1 MALPSSLDAILAH
14 HLPRPESSPGVQ
26 VAIVSADAVIY
37 EAANGLADAVGKP
50 PLPPFNL
57 GPLTTSH
64 QANLYSASKLFAACC
79 ALRLIETGKIS
90 GPECDV
96 RDLLP
101 PGVRDRVPQGQCTVE
116 RLVTHT
122 SGAPNP
128 LPLSWVHCPGDE
140 VDEASLLGEILR
152 RHPFKEG
159 RGGGPRPYA
168 YSNVGYWILGMAVTS
183 ALGAD
188 PSDFGRCCQELL
200 FAPGAGEGFLTLQEG
215 ELLVSDDFDPRA
227 PMMSGHVKAWSVLS
241 LAARLFCPPGTM
253 GPSNAA
259 GWVRTEPHLPDGASY
274 GGLVGSARSIGMFLR
289 RLLRGDVLSEESLEM
304 LFFAP
309 GQSDMMTFGLHVRPH
324 LGVPTYH
331 KEGGGGGLPR
341 HSTVP
346 SPAGAG
352 RCLHLWISAFRRGR
366 HHERFARP
374 CGARQV

>member
-289 RLLRGDVLSEESLEM
+289 RLLRGGRPLRGVVGDAILRPRSKRYDDLWPSRSS
-304 LFFAP
+304 AP
-309 GQSDMMTFGLHVRPH
+309 GCADLPQ
-324 LGVPTYH
+324 
-331 KEGGGGGLPR
+331 GGGGGR
-341 HSTVP
+341 VATSQYSSVP
-346 SPAGAG
+346 SRG
-352 RCLHLWISAFRRGR
+352 WQVSASLDQRIPTWT
-366 HHERFARP
+366 AS
-374 CGARQV
+374 